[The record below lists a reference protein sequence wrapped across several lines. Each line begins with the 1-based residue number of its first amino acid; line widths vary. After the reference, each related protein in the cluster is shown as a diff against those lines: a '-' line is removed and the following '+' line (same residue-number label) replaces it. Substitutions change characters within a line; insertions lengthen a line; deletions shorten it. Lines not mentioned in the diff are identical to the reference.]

1 MKAKISRAAQ
11 GQDEWVRVHLSRM
24 TNLLTSASPL
34 PLFFLNF
41 ANLWHTRQTARR
53 GLRVSE
59 LVSEVA
65 RRGLRV
71 SELVSEVARRG
82 FRVSERVSEVARRGL
97 RVSERVA
104 LVGLQ
109 LVIESDSE

>member
-1 MKAKISRAAQ
+1 VGKGSSVKDGEPSH
-11 GQDEWVRVHLSRM
+11 VSV
-24 TNLLTSASPL
+24 TSPT
-34 PLFFLNF
+34 LFLEFRKPV
-41 ANLWHTRQTARR
+41 ATRQTARR

-82 FRVSERVSEVARRGL
+82 LRVSELVSEVARRGL

-104 LVGLQ
+104 LVG
-109 LVIESDSE
+109 D